1 MKELFV
7 LEAKATLNKK
17 PYLIQT
23 MELGV
28 PIPIMLESR
37 TKTKKY
43 AGRLLRYEC
52 LAIPLGKHGKPYLK
66 QAKLIERHETKD
78 EAIRQHKRL
87 MQAIANGVKI
97 LGHDEQKF

>member
-7 LEAKATLNKK
+7 LEGKAKINQK
-17 PYLIQT
+17 PYLVQT
-23 MELGV
+23 MELGI
-28 PIPIMLESR
+28 PIPIMIDSR
-37 TKTKKY
+37 TRTKKND
-43 AGRLLRYEC
+43 GRFLRYEC
-52 LAIPLGKHGKPYLK
+52 LAIPLGKHGKPVLK

-97 LGHDEQKF
+97 LGHDEQEF